1 MIIAYLDKY
10 ICGPQW
16 PIRFKGPGK
25 GKEVGVVDK
34 LSVQTGI
41 TSCRVK
47 PKPEDP
53 AQDPGPTPNP
63 NRGTTRHRTRNQT
76 HQTQREKTKRE
87 KAQACFG
94 LNATAP
100 AFKRVVFSKMC
111 LDKTS
116 NHFLIRPL
124 PLAIERNVSPRI
136 SPLQSFFC

>member
-25 GKEVGVVDK
+25 GKEVGVIDK

-53 AQDPGPTPNP
+53 AQDPGPT
-63 NRGTTRHRTRNQT
+63 
-76 HQTQREKTKRE
+76 QTQTGKPPGTGPGTNPTKLKER
-87 KAQACFG
+87 KQSVKR
-94 LNATAP
+94 L
-100 AFKRVVFSKMC
+100 KRV
-111 LDKTS
+111 LD
-116 NHFLIRPL
+116 
-124 PLAIERNVSPRI
+124 
-136 SPLQSFFC
+136 